1 MLEGL
6 IQLPWWG
13 YVLVTLGL
21 THVTIA
27 SVTIYLHRH
36 QAHKALDLHP
46 VVSHFFRSWL
56 WLTTGIVTKQ
66 WVAVHRKHH
75 ANVEGSDDP
84 HSPQQVGIKRV
95 LWGGVFLYRAAAH
108 NKETL
113 SKYGHDAPSDWL
125 ERNVYTPMDYL
136 GICIM
141 LALNVMLFGAVAGV
155 LIWVAQMVW
164 IPFWA
169 AGVINGIGHWWGYR
183 NYELPDA
190 SRNIVPWGIVI
201 GGEELHNN
209 HHTYPSSAKFSTQ
222 WWEIDIAWLYLRL
235 LQMFGLATVKKV
247 PPTPAFNPAK
257 KTCDVETAKAVVANR
272 FQVMS
277 GFARE
282 VLQRVYREELRKTS
296 PEDRETWVL
305 LKRARRL
312 MVREAS
318 LLDETSR
325 RWLTKVL
332 RHYESL
338 ATVYTM
344 KQRLQEIWQRSAATQ
359 EALLHALEDWCRQ
372 AEATGIQALRDFS
385 HKLKTYALTPART

>member
-1 MLEGL
+1 MLE
-6 IQLPWWG
+6 
-13 YVLVTLGL
+13 
-21 THVTIA
+21 
-27 SVTIYLHRH
+27 
-36 QAHKALDLHP
+36 ALDLHP
-46 VVSHFFRSWL
+46 IISHFFRGWL
-56 WLTTGIVTKQ
+56 WLSTGIVTRQ

-75 ANVEGSDDP
+75 ANVEGPDDP

-95 LWGGVFLYRAAAH
+95 LWGGVFLYRAAA
-108 NKETL
+108 NDKAAL
-113 SKYGHDAPSDWL
+113 DKYGHDAPSDWL

-141 LALNVMLFGAVAGV
+141 LAVDVTLFGVIAGS
-155 LIWVAQMVW
+155 LIWGMQMVW

-222 WWEIDIAWLYLRL
+222 WWEIDIAWLYVRL
-235 LQMFGLATVKKV
+235 LRILGLATIKKV
-247 PPTPAFNPAK
+247 PPKPAFNPAK
-257 KTCDVETAKAVVANR
+257 KTCDLETAKAVVANR

-296 PEDRETWVL
+296 PEDRETWML
-305 LKRARRL
+305 LKQARRL

-325 RWLTKVL
+325 RWLNKAL

-372 AEATGIQALRDFS
+372 AEATGIQALRDFAR
-385 HKLKTYALTPART
+385 KLKTYALTPAST

>member
-1 MLEGL
+1 MIEGL

-13 YVLVTLGL
+13 YMLVALGL

-46 VVSHFFRSWL
+46 IISHFFRCWL
-56 WLTTGIVTKQ
+56 WLTTGIVTRQ

-75 ANVEGSDDP
+75 ANVEGPDDP
-84 HSPQQVGIKRV
+84 HSPRQVGINRV
-95 LWGGVFLYRAAAH
+95 LWGGVLLYRAAAG

-113 SKYGHDAPSDWL
+113 DKYGHGAPSDWL

-141 LALNVMLFGAVAGV
+141 LAVDVILFGALAGA
-155 LIWVAQMVW
+155 LIWAAQMVW

-222 WWEIDIAWLYLRL
+222 WWEIDIAWLYLCL
-235 LQMFGLATVKKV
+235 LGLLGFATIKKV
-247 PPTPAFNPAK
+247 PPKPAFNPAK
-257 KTCDVETAKAVVANR
+257 KTCDLETAKAVVANR

-296 PEDRETWVL
+296 PEDRETWML

-325 RWLTKVL
+325 RWLNKVL

-385 HKLKTYALTPART
+385 RKLRTYALTPART

>member
-13 YVLVTLGL
+13 YVLVALGL

-46 VVSHFFRSWL
+46 IISHFFRCWL
-56 WLTTGIVTKQ
+56 WLSTGIVTRQ

-75 ANVEGSDDP
+75 ANVEGPDDP

-95 LWGGVFLYRAAAH
+95 LWGGVFLYRAAAR

-113 SKYGHDAPSDWL
+113 EKYGHDAPSDWL

-141 LALNVMLFGAVAGV
+141 LAIDVALFGAIAGS
-155 LIWVAQMVW
+155 LIWAVQMVW

-190 SRNIVPWGIVI
+190 SRNIVPWAIVI

-235 LQMFGLATVKKV
+235 LRIIGLATIKKV
-247 PPTPAFNPAK
+247 PPKPAFNPAK
-257 KTCDVETAKAVVANR
+257 KSCDLETAKAVVANR

-282 VLQRVYREELRKTS
+282 VLQSVYREELRRTS
-296 PEDRETWVL
+296 PEDRETWML
-305 LKRARRL
+305 LKQARRL

-325 RWLTKVL
+325 RWLNTVL

-385 HKLKTYALTPART
+385 RKLKTYALTPAST

>member
-1 MLEGL
+1 MFEGL

-13 YVLVTLGL
+13 YVLVALGL

-46 VVSHFFRSWL
+46 LVSHLFRGWL

-75 ANVEGSDDP
+75 ANVEGPDDP
-84 HSPQQVGIKRV
+84 HSPQQVGIKSV

-108 NKETL
+108 DKETL
-113 SKYGHDAPSDWL
+113 EKYGHGAPSDWL

-141 LALNVMLFGAVAGV
+141 LAVDVILFGALAGG
-155 LIWVAQMVW
+155 LIWVAQMLW

-235 LQMFGLATVKKV
+235 LQGLKLATIKKV

-257 KTCDVETAKAVVANR
+257 KTCDLETAKAVVANR

-296 PEDRETWVL
+296 PEDRETWML

-312 MVREAS
+312 MVRETS
-318 LLDETSR
+318 LLDEASR
-325 RWLTKVL
+325 RWLNKVL
-332 RHYESL
+332 PDYESL

-344 KQRLQEIWQRSAATQ
+344 KQRLQAIWQRSAATQ
-359 EALLHALEDWCRQ
+359 DALLHALEDWCRQ

-385 HKLKTYALTPART
+385 RKLKTYALTPART

>member
-1 MLEGL
+1 MFEGL

-13 YVLVTLGL
+13 YVLVALGL

-46 VVSHFFRSWL
+46 LVSHFFRGWL

-75 ANVEGSDDP
+75 ANVEGPDDP
-84 HSPQQVGIKRV
+84 HSPQQVGIKSV

-108 NKETL
+108 DKETL
-113 SKYGHDAPSDWL
+113 EKYGHGAPSDWL

-141 LALNVMLFGAVAGV
+141 LAVDVILFGALAGG
-155 LIWVAQMVW
+155 LIWVAQMLW

-235 LQMFGLATVKKV
+235 LQGLKLATIKKV

-257 KTCDVETAKAVVANR
+257 KTCDLETAKAVVANR

-296 PEDRETWVL
+296 PEDRETWML

-312 MVREAS
+312 MVRETS
-318 LLDETSR
+318 LLDEASR
-325 RWLTKVL
+325 RWLNKVL
-332 RHYESL
+332 PDYESL

-344 KQRLQEIWQRSAATQ
+344 KQRLQAIWQRSAATHD
-359 EALLHALEDWCRQ
+359 ALLHALEDWCRQ

-385 HKLKTYALTPART
+385 RKLKTYALTPART